1 MSVLIR
7 ARTLQRV
14 VCKVELSGTIEL
26 EPAEI
31 KAVLEWMKSSPIADH
46 MIVQFGQMS
55 PVKGT
60 CVSGGAIERQI
71 ALIEAQGAIHA
82 SQVGVK
88 RSDTERWPMTTSTVE
103 PGRSPLNSEGIVQ

>member
-14 VCKVELSGTIEL
+14 VCKIELSGTAEL
-26 EPAEI
+26 EPCEI
-31 KAVLEWMKSSPIADH
+31 KAVLEWMKASPIADH

-55 PVKGT
+55 SVKGS
-60 CVSGGAIERQI
+60 CVNSGAIERQI

-88 RSDTERWPMTTSTVE
+88 RSDTERWLMTDPIVKPDRST
-103 PGRSPLNSEGIVQ
+103 LNNKGIVK